1 MWRYDEELIRTTTQ
15 QEILDAVNLLVK
27 SPWFGYDLEYPALLG
42 GIERNATGHIVGAKT
57 AHLIW
62 TTEVPEDAV
71 IDTSLGGGLE
81 IDPADK
87 TTIEWEEQFINIAL
101 NSSSDSLVV
110 KPNAV
115 KSFSDVSSQ
124 AVFFDI
130 YLMLLGYVAM
140 FIYTV
145 VMLGRVNT
153 LEIRFYLSIAGIV
166 SVFKGLAISVAVASL
181 LDFPYTPMHAALPF
195 LCLGKSFRVS

>member
-1 MWRYDEELIRTTTQ
+1 M
-15 QEILDAVNLLVK
+15 
-27 SPWFGYDLEYPALLG
+27 G
-42 GIERNATGHIVGAKT
+42 
-57 AHLIW
+57 
-62 TTEVPEDAV
+62 
-71 IDTSLGGGLE
+71 
-81 IDPADK
+81 
-87 TTIEWEEQFINIAL
+87 
-101 NSSSDSLVV
+101 

-124 AVFFDI
+124 AVFFDV
-130 YLMLLGYVAM
+130 YLMLIGYMAM

-195 LCLGKSFRVS
+195 LCLGIGIDDMFVIVQCLNNLMADPNYHNMKIETKLGLALRHAGV